1 MRNLALIA
9 GALAVAGCGGTLP
22 EVKMYDGPVQ
32 TGQEVRLEAAAG
44 AGKVEI
50 VKVDGKAPVGG
61 LAGLDHQAR
70 AVFLLPGKHTVVAK
84 FSEGSGVAYSRELWF
99 VGEPGKT
106 YFLRADPA
114 SASFLGSTSVQFW
127 IQDGTARRVGGV
139 VVRGK

>member
-1 MRNLALIA
+1 MALIV
-9 GALAVAGCGGTLP
+9 GALAVAACASTLP

-32 TGQEVRLEAAAG
+32 PGREVRLEAAAG

-70 AVFLLPGKHTVVAK
+70 AVSLLPGKHTVVAK
-84 FSEGSGVAYSRELWF
+84 FSERDSVAYSRELWF

-106 YFLRADPA
+106 YFVRADPA
-114 SASFLGSTSVQFW
+114 SASFLGTTSVQFW
-127 IQDGTARRVGGV
+127 IQDGAARRVGGV
-139 VVRGK
+139 VVGNSK